1 MIIEPI
7 EKTNSTEFAQ
17 ICMKWLKSD
26 DPTLTVKNR
35 NGNEE
40 EKVTYFRIT
49 LKELD
54 YIYAAPEKKC
64 VHES

>member
-1 MIIEPI
+1 MIIEQINKPG
-7 EKTNSTEFAQ
+7 NTEFAK
-17 ICMKWLKSD
+17 ICMKWLKSG

-54 YIYAAPEKKC
+54 YIYAAPEKMC
-64 VHES
+64 A